1 MVESDSIRTEP
12 PSATRGGGWH
22 PPARS
27 IAPGV
32 PPGAPGHYWGDDPT
46 VSDSLTT
53 ALNFYLQG
61 RGPQRTFILQALNDH
76 ALVKGQLKREH
87 VGRQWPK
94 DITVEHIMPQT
105 LSRPWRAAI
114 SNGLPPRSR
123 TPAEVGATH
132 EQLLHR
138 LGNLT
143 LMRAKTQPRLANKP
157 FREKVKII
165 EEDLQIRLNSDL
177 LKYSGW
183 GPREIQ
189 GRGAELAKLA
199 CAIWS
204 PPDADSQ
211 NP

>member
-32 PPGAPGHYWGDDPT
+32 PPGG
-46 VSDSLTT
+46 
-53 ALNFYLQG
+53 
-61 RGPQRTFILQALNDH
+61 
-76 ALVKGQLKREH
+76 
-87 VGRQWPK
+87 
-94 DITVEHIMPQT
+94 
-105 LSRPWRAAI
+105 
-114 SNGLPPRSR
+114 
-123 TPAEVGATH
+123 
-132 EQLLHR
+132 
-138 LGNLT
+138 
-143 LMRAKTQPRLANKP
+143 LANKP